1 MKIAILAIKFYNL
14 LNSQHSLKLYLAL
27 EKNKTQYFRKMLQ

>member
-14 LNSQHSLKLYLAL
+14 LNSQYSLKLYLAL
-27 EKNKTQYFRKMLQ
+27 EKNKTQCFRKMIQ